1 MKRLTPRQKEIIA
14 AALDIVAE
22 QGIQRLTI
30 KNLARAVKVSEP
42 ALYRHFRSKYDILI
56 SIIAWYKQF
65 FIEMANKMSRSEQP
79 AVDKIGSLYQEM
91 FRSFVERPALSIVI
105 FSEDLFRYDKKL
117 SQEVFSIIE
126 MTHERIQGMLR
137 EGVRQGEIRLDI
149 PLKQMSWMVM
159 GTMRLLITK
168 WRISGY
174 TLDLVREG
182 RNMLMFLRKVL
193 KA

>member
-117 SQEVFSIIE
+117 
-126 MTHERIQGMLR
+126 
-137 EGVRQGEIRLDI
+137 
-149 PLKQMSWMVM
+149 
-159 GTMRLLITK
+159 LITK